1 MSWEWV
7 AKPNETDGFLL
18 EKNRWDSSVIDHIL
32 MSYLIGTPAEK
43 QLQQAG
49 YLGSVQC
56 LSPLYTIPR
65 LTSSRDYTVTR
76 DGICWRT
83 EVAVRTQ
90 TLTNMDWKYFVR
102 GIHIEG
108 VDDKSKAETF
118 VQDRLLG
125 AMCREAER
133 QTEQLNDPAVPLAGP
148 RQVLI
153 RRWREIQALVEK
165 AADALQSTLATRPV
179 HTT

>member
-1 MSWEWV
+1 MTWLLNPT
-7 AKPNETDGFLL
+7 KTDGFLL

-32 MSYLIGTPAEK
+32 MGYLIGTPAEK
-43 QLQQAG
+43 QLKQAG

-56 LSPLYTIPR
+56 LSPLVTIPR

-90 TLTNMDWKYFVR
+90 ILTNIGWKRFVR

-118 VQDRLLG
+118 VRDRLLG

-133 QTEQLNDPAVPLAGP
+133 NTEQLNDPTVPLVGP

-153 RRWREIQALVEK
+153 RRWREIQALLEK
-165 AADALQSTLATRPV
+165 AADALQSTLAITPE